1 MKKFVV
7 LLILLSMSKVAVA
20 YAADPKPTS
29 RSFVS
34 GSTVQG
40 LSNLNQVLVLLT
52 GKDGKPGPAGVA
64 GPRGLMGINGK
75 TGIPGIQGAPGV
87 AGKDGTQGATGPAG
101 PQGLAGA
108 TGPAGADGVAGASGA
123 SGAQGAQGPAGAKGD
138 RGDAGGGGGG
148 GSLSYGAGE
157 VSVGACSD
165 SATVGLK
172 AKFTS
177 GDFVFDTITVN
188 DLNTD
193 CGGLTF
199 KYYFEIKATGSLHN
213 STGEYANGAT
223 IECTFAIPASGT
235 WGTNP
240 QFSIGSG
247 NSTCTNLTAP
257 RSPVT
262 TFLLNKISTADY
274 TDAIGF
280 EIT

>member
-1 MKKFVV
+1 
-7 LLILLSMSKVAVA
+7 MSKVAVA

-138 RGDAGGGGGG
+138 KGDAGGGSGG

-188 DLNTD
+188 DLNTA
-193 CGGLTF
+193 CGSKTF
-199 KYYFEIKATGSLHN
+199 KYYFEIKATGALHN

-235 WGTNP
+235 WGTSP

-257 RSPVT
+257 AG

>member
-1 MKKFVV
+1 MAPMAIKSVAAKDVISVKRILFNTSKSLTVV
-7 LLILLSMSKVAVA
+7 KSSL
-20 YAADPKPTS
+20 AD
-29 RSFVS
+29 VEI
-34 GSTVQG
+34 
-40 LSNLNQVLVLLT
+40 NI
-52 GKDGKPGPAGVA
+52 PA
-64 GPRGLMGINGK
+64 I
-75 TGIPGIQGAPGV
+75 
-87 AGKDGTQGATGPAG
+87 
-101 PQGLAGA
+101 
-108 TGPAGADGVAGASGA
+108 GAS
-123 SGAQGAQGPAGAKGD
+123 GAQGPAGAKGD

-157 VSVGACSD
+157 VSVGTCSD

-177 GDFVFDTITVN
+177 GDFVFDTITVS

-235 WGTNP
+235 WGTSP

-257 RSPVT
+257 AG